1 MQHKTLLILTLLLT
15 QSICFSQMHKN
26 LQEIV
31 LLRKMQSLKYLDE
44 NLGNT
49 NAFLVTSVNKLHLLP
64 DNKIVELRPNLP
76 PISRA

>member
-1 MQHKTLLILTLLLT
+1 MQLKTLLILIVVFT

-31 LLRKMQSLKYLDE
+31 LLSKMQSFKYLDE

-49 NAFLVTSVNKLHLLP
+49 NTFSVTSVKKLYLLS

-76 PISRA
+76 AISRA